1 MDFQND
7 KNMKNKKDYDDKY
20 IYSYSDKSKVTEKNV
35 AKDKRK
41 SKKLYILGLVVS
53 IILGLMGSILLYA
66 YNKLD
71 SINYKS
77 LGESGELLLSE
88 SDSTDLLQEPKVLN
102 VIMFGVDRR
111 EQTDNHS
118 RSDSTMLLSV
128 DNRRKKIKLT
138 SLMRDTWVKIPGHA
152 QNRLNTAI
160 AYGGEKLAIQTVQN
174 TFGIKMDKYAT
185 VDFESFKK
193 IVDIIGG
200 IDLSL
205 SAAEASYING
215 DLEYYRSPSPRLPVA
230 DGTYHLD
237 GDKTLSYARARKVAT
252 PEGLHDDFARTYR
265 QRRVLKIIVE
275 SMKKCNIA
283 QILRIVDEAGPYIDT
298 NLKKSEIITLSK
310 NIMSYLN
317 YQLEEFR
324 LPTNDNVQNATKN
337 GMAVL
342 VIPDMSKAK
351 YDLAKFIYE
360 DTVQYK

>member
-35 AKDKRK
+35 AKGKRK

-128 DNRRKKIKLT
+128 DNRRKK
-138 SLMRDTWVKIPGHA
+138 
-152 QNRLNTAI
+152 
-160 AYGGEKLAIQTVQN
+160 
-174 TFGIKMDKYAT
+174 
-185 VDFESFKK
+185 
-193 IVDIIGG
+193 
-200 IDLSL
+200 
-205 SAAEASYING
+205 
-215 DLEYYRSPSPRLPVA
+215 
-230 DGTYHLD
+230 
-237 GDKTLSYARARKVAT
+237 
-252 PEGLHDDFARTYR
+252 
-265 QRRVLKIIVE
+265 
-275 SMKKCNIA
+275 
-283 QILRIVDEAGPYIDT
+283 
-298 NLKKSEIITLSK
+298 
-310 NIMSYLN
+310 
-317 YQLEEFR
+317 
-324 LPTNDNVQNATKN
+324 
-337 GMAVL
+337 
-342 VIPDMSKAK
+342 
-351 YDLAKFIYE
+351 
-360 DTVQYK
+360 